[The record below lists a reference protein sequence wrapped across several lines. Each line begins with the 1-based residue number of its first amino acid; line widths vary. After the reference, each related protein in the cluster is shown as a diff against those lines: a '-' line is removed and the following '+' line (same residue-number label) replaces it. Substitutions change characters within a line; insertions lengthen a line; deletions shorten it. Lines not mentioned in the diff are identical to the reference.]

1 MTTLRQ
7 PYYELSPAVYNA
19 LVQAKTALENSTLD
33 TTLMELVYLRVSQIN
48 GCAFCLEMHSKAL
61 RKSGVPQHKL
71 DALAGWRVSHHF
83 DERERA
89 ALAWA
94 ESVTEIARTHA
105 EDEVYQ
111 PLLEHFSAAEIS
123 DLTFAIGLMNCFN
136 RLVPFPC
143 GCNFLMPGICPAKNT
158 KSPTPLSHSS
168 VA

>member
-1 MTTLRQ
+1 M
-7 PYYELSPAVYNA
+7 
-19 LVQAKTALENSTLD
+19 
-33 TTLMELVYLRVSQIN
+33 RVSQIN

-83 DERERA
+83 DDRERA

-94 ESVTEIARTHA
+94 ESVTDIARTHA
-105 EDEVYQ
+105 EDDVYQ

-136 RLVPFPC
+136 RLAVS
-143 GCNFLMPGICPAKNT
+143 MRM
-158 KSPTPLSHSS
+158 
-168 VA
+168 

>member
-19 LVQAKTALENSTLD
+19 LVQAKTALENSTLE

-61 RKSGVPQHKL
+61 RKSGVPQNKL

-83 DERERA
+83 DDRERA
-89 ALAWA
+89 ALEWA
-94 ESVTEIARTHA
+94 ESVTDIARTHA
-105 EDEVYQ
+105 EDDVYQ
-111 PLLEHFSAAEIS
+111 PLLKYFSAAESS

-136 RLVPFPC
+136 RLAVS
-143 GCNFLMPGICPAKNT
+143 MRM
-158 KSPTPLSHSS
+158 
-168 VA
+168 

>member
-33 TTLMELVYLRVSQIN
+33 TTLMELIYLRVSQIN

-89 ALAWA
+89 ALTWA
-94 ESVTEIARTHA
+94 ESVTDIARTHA

-136 RLVPFPC
+136 RLAVS
-143 GCNFLMPGICPAKNT
+143 MRM
-158 KSPTPLSHSS
+158 
-168 VA
+168 